1 MLAALV
7 PRLGGFASYPVLSS
21 VPSTALRNF
30 SAAAVTTDNSLQ
42 VVLEP
47 LDGIDEGIF
56 LLSLSRPAARNSIGR
71 QLLREL
77 RECLY
82 TVAQERTTRCVVVRS
97 TVPGVFCAGADL
109 KERAG
114 MTQMEAATFV
124 RELREAFAQLDSL
137 PMPTVACVDGY
148 ALGGG
153 AELALAC
160 DLRVCGRDAQFA
172 FPETRLGIIP
182 GAGGTQRLPR
192 IIGKSKAKE
201 LIYTGRRIDMHDALR
216 IGLADHA
223 ADDSPAEDV
232 ALRVAR
238 EIAQGG
244 PVALRL
250 AKQAISL
257 GLEVDLH
264 SGMKLEEA
272 CYAQVIPTRDRLE
285 GLAAFAEKRQPK
297 FTGE

>member
-1 MLAALV
+1 MLAAWGHALG
-7 PRLGGFASYPVLSS
+7 PRPATLGG
-21 VPSTALRNF
+21 
-30 SAAAVTTDNSLQ
+30 AAAVTGLTRWLSTKQGANGLQ

-47 LDGIDEGIF
+47 LDGPNEGIF
-56 LLSLSRPAARNSIGR
+56 WLTLCRPDARNAIGR
-71 QLLREL
+71 QFLREL
-77 RECLY
+77 RECLA

-114 MTQMEAATFV
+114 MSAAEAATFV
-124 RELREAFAQLDSL
+124 RELRETFGQLDAL
-137 PMPTVACVDGY
+137 PMPTVACVDGF

-160 DLRVCGRDAQFA
+160 DIRVCGRDTQFA

-192 IIGKSKAKE
+192 IVGTSRAKE
-201 LIYTGRRIDMHDALR
+201 LVYTGRRVDVHDAVKM
-216 IGLADHA
+216 GLATHI
-223 ADDSPAEDV
+223 AEESGAEEA

-250 AKQAISL
+250 AKAAISL
-257 GLEVDLH
+257 GSELDLS
-264 SGMKLEEA
+264 SGLRVEEA
-272 CYAQVIPTRDRLE
+272 CYAQVIPTKDRLE
-285 GLAAFAEKRQPK
+285 GLAAFAEKRQPR

>member
-7 PRLGGFASYPVLSS
+7 PRLGGFASYPVPSI
-21 VPSTALRNF
+21 VASTALRNF

-192 IIGKSKAKE
+192 IIGK
-201 LIYTGRRIDMHDALR
+201 RIDMHDALR

-264 SGMKLEEA
+264 SGMKMEEA